1 MATESRDIKLSYK
14 ADISNLQRQLAEVP
28 GITEKEAKAMAKALD
43 RQLRKAEAAAK
54 KAANAS
60 RKEFGKLKQEVD
72 QTAESMKGL
81 EDATGDTDSALMGVA
96 GALDFINPKLADSTR
111 MVAEF
116 SAGVEGMSR
125 IGPIIKALTGPLGLG
140 LLAVG
145 TFALAWKDA
154 ADEMEAAEERMKA
167 ATKAAEDMQRV
178 VSGFKAAELTAE
190 LELAVALGEE
200 SAEMLKARNAQLRA
214 EAASAGALTEATKL
228 MRETQENLNKTQ
240 AEADRLR
247 ENRRSLSVKEI
258 AALIELEK
266 EEERLGSRLNKNKDV
281 IDGINR
287 RTANLA
293 AKYLE
298 AADANEKRGKA
309 SKNTAKNK
317 EKEAETTAKA
327 AEAVDAYADALARED
342 AAMAKIAAQEQ
353 ARIQAQQKLNQMIA
367 AANDDALDGY
377 DKIELEINNQIS
389 QLKTLAKTSE
399 DLIGIDQA
407 MAAIG
412 ERGIRELMR
421 LRDEADAR
429 ETEQAQQRL
438 ERIAAENEERRAG
451 MVTLLSSTS
460 ESFATFSEMAAESSG
475 KASIRLFRLS
485 QAAAIGEVAMN
496 TAEAI
501 TKVTAQLGILAPAGI
516 AAVSALG
523 AAQAAVIASESPPS
537 FHAGMAPDER
547 NARLLQGEG
556 VLSRQGVAAAGGAQA
571 VRDLNNGNAGS
582 GQIVVQNVYRHR
594 VFDSFVQD
602 NLNRAGPLRA
612 ALKRGS
618 GRVGHK

>member
-43 RQLRKAEAAAK
+43 RQLRKAEASAK
-54 KAANAS
+54 KAATAS

-247 ENRRSLSVKEI
+247 ENRQSLSVKEI

-266 EEERLGSRLNKNKDV
+266 EEERLGSRLDKNKDV

-309 SKNTAKNK
+309 SKNTAKK
-317 EKEAETTAKA
+317 DKEAA
-327 AEAVDAYADALARED
+327 AAVDLYAAALARED
-342 AAMAKIAAQEQ
+342 AIMADLAAKEQ
-353 ARIQAQQKLNQMIA
+353 ARIAAQIELNKLIKSTNEDQAS
-367 AANDDALDGY
+367 GV
-377 DKIELEINNQIS
+377 DKILDKQQERLE
-389 QLKTLAKTSE
+389 QLKTLATASE
-399 DLIGIDQA
+399 DLAGIEE
-407 MAAIG
+407 AAAAARDRA
-412 ERGIRELMR
+412 ERDLIA
-421 LRDEADAR
+421 LRDESHQKLLEQQAEQTAD
-429 ETEQAQQRL
+429 
-438 ERIAAENEERRAG
+438 IAAQ
-451 MVTLLSSTS
+451 LSDQRSTYQEHTAAFFANS
-460 ESFATFSEMAAESSG
+460 AEAFATFSELTAETQG
-475 KASIRLFRLS
+475 AASIRLFRLS
-485 QAAAIGEVAMN
+485 QAAAVGEIAMN

-501 TKVTAQLGILAPAGI
+501 TKATAQLGVFAPPAVAAI
-516 AAVSALG
+516 AALG
-523 AAQAAVIASESPPS
+523 TAQAAAVASESPPS

-571 VRDLNNGNAGS
+571 VRELNNGNAGS